1 MNLERNGPPR
11 VCWKGT
17 GAPQVLRKAVCC
29 LVGACSAQRAVAR
42 LRQGGFLLVEA
53 AVAIGIVGT
62 ATLATLGFISVAAV
76 TVAHSSAETT
86 AAWVATSQAEYIG
99 LAPFI
104 ATPGQYG
111 AVPAPDGFVVTNTT
125 APYPDGDGAIQTVT
139 ITVSYQ
145 GSQVLSTEI
154 VKVDR

>member
-1 MNLERNGPPR
+1 MLREALCRLL
-11 VCWKGT
+11 
-17 GAPQVLRKAVCC
+17 GARPALRA
-29 LVGACSAQRAVAR
+29 RAR

-62 ATLATLGFISVAAV
+62 ATLATLGFISTAAGA
-76 TVAHSSAETT
+76 VAHNSAETT

-99 LAPFI
+99 QAPFV
-104 ATPGQYG
+104 AAPGQYN
-111 AVPAPDGFVVTNTT
+111 AVPAPEGFVVSNAT

-139 ITVSYQ
+139 ITVEYQ
-145 GSQVLSTEI
+145 GSQVLSIEI